1 MKWDCAKN
9 ENPVAIIVIF
19 ATQFLVTLD
28 ITSKYGSIIRVTIQ
42 GINPELGVMM
52 NNDAANPIGMYG
64 ILRFN
69 VAGKYAIKTANHNA
83 TCTVR

>member
-1 MKWDCAKN
+1 
-9 ENPVAIIVIF
+9 
-19 ATQFLVTLD
+19 
-28 ITSKYGSIIRVTIQ
+28 
-42 GINPELGVMM
+42 M